1 MGDSGTARGES
12 GAEILAATARL
23 ARLDLA
29 PDEAV
34 ALARD
39 LERILGAFRA
49 LAAVDVAGVEP
60 YFAPVAH
67 EDVLRD
73 DTVRPSLARDEVLRN
88 APRRSGEFIAVPKT
102 VGGEP

>member
-1 MGDSGTARGES
+1 MEDSKAPRAES

-29 PDEAV
+29 PGEV
-34 ALARD
+34 AALSRD
-39 LERILGAFRA
+39 LERILAAFRA
-49 LAAVDVAGVEP
+49 LEAVDVAGVEP
-60 YFAPVAH
+60 YFAPGAP

-73 DTVRPSLARDEVLRN
+73 DTVRASLARDEVLRN